1 VGGLTIGAGSVWV
14 ANMNPRTVTRID
26 PETNAI
32 VATISLGEPD
42 YFWGPT
48 RLAFGH
54 GSVWALDAM
63 SSSVVRIDPQSNR
76 ITTTIPLGSP
86 TQVSTGPLGLVVTSD
101 AAWVANTWGTTEA
114 PNGSVVRID
123 PQTNRIV
130 ARIALGS
137 APSDSG
143 PVGVAASDDAVWA
156 SVPSTRSVVR
166 IDPRTGSAVAEVP
179 ALACAHGQLAA
190 DESSLWVADC
200 TSIRRIDL
208 RTNVLTLTVPMP
220 RATGA
225 GVLGVA
231 VGLGSVWV
239 QAGPLV
245 RIDPAS
251 GTVMSVLPLEP
262 VVNDCAYS
270 IAFGFDSVWV
280 RQHDRVVRIRP
291 G

>member
-1 VGGLTIGAGSVWV
+1 
-14 ANMNPRTVTRID
+14 MNPRTVTRID

-32 VATISLGEPD
+32 IATIALGEPD
-42 YFWGPT
+42 FLWGPT

-54 GSVWALDAM
+54 GSVWALDAL
-63 SSSVVRIDPQSNR
+63 SSSVVRIDPLTNR
-76 ITTTIPLGSP
+76 IATTIPLGSP

-101 AAWVANTWGTTEA
+101 ATWVANTWGTTEA

-156 SVPSTRSVVR
+156 SVPSTRSIVR
-166 IDPRTGSAVAEVP
+166 IDPTTGSAVAEVP
-179 ALACAHGQLAA
+179 KLACAHGQLAA
-190 DESSLWVADC
+190 DGSSLWVADC
-200 TSIRRIDL
+200 TSIRRIDI
-208 RTNVLTLTVPMP
+208 RTNALTLTVPMP
-220 RATGA
+220 RATGV

-245 RIDPAS
+245 RIDPAN

-291 G
+291 A